1 MIKLKI
7 DQKIVEKIGWAA
19 SIIAIL
25 MWFSFID
32 QIRLNLAGQKG
43 SIIMPIIV
51 TINCILWTLFGLGK
65 KNWQI
70 VSANVPGIFLGAF
83 TAITAL

>member
-1 MIKLKI
+1 MSQKL
-7 DQKIVEKIGWAA
+7 VERIGWIA

-43 SIIMPIIV
+43 SILIPIVV
-51 TINCILWTLFGLGK
+51 TLNCILWSLFGFGK

-70 VSANVPGIFLGAF
+70 VSSNVPGIFIGIITVA
-83 TAITAL
+83 TALI

>member
-1 MIKLKI
+1 MN
-7 DQKIVEKIGWAA
+7 QKIVEKIGWAA
-19 SIIAIL
+19 SVIAIL

-43 SIIMPIIV
+43 SLLIPIVVIV
-51 TINCILWTLFGLGK
+51 NCILWTLFGLGK
-65 KNWQI
+65 KNWQV
-70 VSANVPGIFLGAF
+70 VSANVPGIFLGII

>member
-1 MIKLKI
+1 MGLKMN
-7 DQKIVEKIGWAA
+7 QKIIERIGWAA
-19 SIIAIL
+19 STVAIL
-25 MWFSFID
+25 LWLSFFD

-43 SIIMPIIV
+43 SLLIPIVV
-51 TINCILWTLFGLGK
+51 TVNCILWTLFGLGK

-70 VSANVPGIFLGAF
+70 IAANVPGIIIGAI

>member
-1 MIKLKI
+1 MN
-7 DQKIVEKIGWAA
+7 QKIVERIGWAA

-43 SIIMPIIV
+43 SVIMPIIV
-51 TINCILWTLFGLGK
+51 VVNCILWTLFGIGK

-70 VSANVPGIFLGAF
+70 IAANSPGIIIG
-83 TAITAL
+83 AITVITAF

>member
-1 MIKLKI
+1 MN
-7 DQKIVEKIGWAA
+7 QKIVDRIGWAA

-43 SIIMPIIV
+43 SLLMPIIV
-51 TINCILWTLFGLGK
+51 TVNCILWTLFGLGK

-70 VSANVPGIFLGAF
+70 IAANFPGLIIGAI